1 MTPLPLPLGALFIV
15 SPAPG
20 DDRFH
25 TPMEWMAHKWAG
37 CVGVVVDVYVSAECH
52 PAGIRVPLLVGG
64 AVWPFDRR
72 HLLPVVESG
81 E

>member
-1 MTPLPLPLGALFIV
+1 MTPLPLPPGALFIV
-15 SPAPG
+15 SPGPATG
-20 DDRFH
+20 NVISH
-25 TPMEWMAHKWAG
+25 AWMAHKWAG
-37 CVGVVVDVYVSAECH
+37 CVGVVVDVYMSDECH

-64 AVWPFDRR
+64 AVRPFDRR

>member
-1 MTPLPLPLGALFIV
+1 MTPLPLPPGALFIV

-25 TPMEWMAHKWAG
+25 TPMEWQAHKWAG
-37 CVGVVVDVYVSAECH
+37 CVGVVVDVEGLRSNA
-52 PAGIRVPLLVGG
+52 AGIRVPLLVGG
-64 AVWPFDRR
+64 AVRPFDRR
-72 HLLPVVESG
+72 HLLPIVESG